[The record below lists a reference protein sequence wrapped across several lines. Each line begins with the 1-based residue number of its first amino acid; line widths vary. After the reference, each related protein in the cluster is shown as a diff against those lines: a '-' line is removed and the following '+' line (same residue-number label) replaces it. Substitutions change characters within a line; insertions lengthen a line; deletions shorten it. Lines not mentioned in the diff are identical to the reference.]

1 MRISDW
7 SSDVCSSDL
16 RTVLEQVPSADS
28 TDHESNGEVRRR
40 DSVHQTIGKTG
51 IENDVPPA
59 RPGQELTIGPHLE
72 ADRSVHPA
80 VHGENPG
87 RRNKRAQGDPKGR
100 CKMQLFSALVHAEQ
114 HDPEKTE
121 RQSAVEGK
129 RVAEK

>member
-16 RTVLEQVPSADS
+16 
-28 TDHESNGEVRRR
+28 
-40 DSVHQTIGKTG
+40 QTIGKTG

-87 RRNKRAQGDPKGR
+87 RRNKRAQGDHKGR
-100 CKMQLFSALVHAEQ
+100 CKMQLFSDVVHAEQ
-114 HDPEKTE
+114 HDPEKTLFE
-121 RQSAVEGK
+121 ADRREK
-129 RVAEK
+129 RSEEQTSEI